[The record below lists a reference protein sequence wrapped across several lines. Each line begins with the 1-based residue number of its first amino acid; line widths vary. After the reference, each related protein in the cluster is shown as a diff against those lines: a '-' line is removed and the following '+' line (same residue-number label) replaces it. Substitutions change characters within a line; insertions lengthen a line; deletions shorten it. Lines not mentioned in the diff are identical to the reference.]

1 MQRSVEFGALPGA
14 RQWTRS
20 VSIPAVSDGPKYA
33 FKLVIVFLLLL
44 YSNITVFYKE
54 LDVYRPVM
62 VVAVAA
68 LIMMAVEISQSG
80 QGLKLMWPEGYMLI
94 AFLGIAF
101 ISSFDAFWVQLAF
114 DRTTDIA
121 RLFLFYILM
130 ENTITSRNRLRTIML
145 VLVIGGLMP
154 ALGTINNYANGVLV
168 EHTRAAW
175 KGLFGNP
182 NEDAYALTL
191 LIPIAA
197 ALSNTRGFIMRV
209 SMWAAIGI
217 YLLAIFL
224 TFSRG
229 GLLGLFAVLGLIGWK
244 QRSPLIRMLMV
255 VALAGS
261 LIVIALYWGRSQ
273 GFTNI
278 TEDTTYNQRIATF
291 KAGLLMF
298 EANPLLGV
306 GPGCSIVAYPLYV
319 PKDAH
324 CGCQDQL
331 VIHNSFI
338 QTLSEV
344 GFLGFIPFIILLGA
358 ALYHTRQL
366 QKGPLSIEGAAFEI
380 ALWGFLLCSL
390 SGGFTYTWWPYIVI
404 GLIVAGVRIANSQ
417 APENIDAAI

>member
-1 MQRSVEFGALPGA
+1 MQQSVEFGALPRA
-14 RQWTRS
+14 RQWLDPIA
-20 VSIPAVSDGPKYA
+20 IPAATEGPKTA
-33 FKLVIVFLLLL
+33 FRLVILFLLIL
-44 YSNITVFYKE
+44 YSNITVIYTE
-54 LDVYRPVM
+54 LDAYRPVM
-62 VVAVAA
+62 VIAVAA
-68 LIMMAVEISQSG
+68 LIMMAVEISQSR
-80 QGLKLMWPEGYMLI
+80 QGLKLMWPEGFMLV
-94 AFLGIAF
+94 AFLGVAF
-101 ISSFDAFWVQLAF
+101 VSSFDAFWARLAF

-121 RLFLFYILM
+121 RLLLFYILL
-130 ENTITSRNRLRTIML
+130 ENTITSRDRLRTIML
-145 VLVIGGLMP
+145 VLVIGGMMP
-154 ALGTINNYANGVLV
+154 ALGTISNYVHGVLV
-168 EHTRAAW
+168 EHSRAAW

-197 ALSNTRGFIMRV
+197 GLSNTPRLFMRL
-209 SMWAAIGI
+209 SMWAAIGM
-217 YLLAIFL
+217 YLLAIFV

-244 QRSPLIRMLMV
+244 QRSTLIRTLMAVAV
-255 VALAGS
+255 VGS
-261 LIVIALYWGRSQ
+261 LIFVAQYWNRDQ

-278 TEDTTYNQRIATF
+278 TQDTTYNQRIATF

-306 GPGCSIVAYPLYV
+306 GPGCSLVAYPLYV

-338 QTLSEV
+338 QVLSEV
-344 GFLGFIPFIILLGA
+344 GFLGFVPFLVLFGA
-358 ALYHTRQL
+358 ALYHTWQL

-404 GLIVAGVRIANSQ
+404 GLIVAAVRIADSKT
-417 APENIDAAI
+417 PESVNVAV

>member
-1 MQRSVEFGALPGA
+1 MQQSVEFGALPRA
-14 RQWTRS
+14 RQWLRPIAVPV
-20 VSIPAVSDGPKYA
+20 VSEGPRTA
-33 FKLVIVFLLLL
+33 FRLVILFLLIL
-44 YSNITVFYKE
+44 YSNVTVIYKE
-54 LDVYRPVM
+54 LDAYRPVM
-62 VVAVAA
+62 VIAVAA
-68 LIMMAVEISQSG
+68 LIMMVVEISQSR
-80 QGLKLMWPEGYMLI
+80 QGLKLMWPEGFMLV
-94 AFLGIAF
+94 AFLGVAF
-101 ISSFDAFWVQLAF
+101 VSSFDALWARLAF
-114 DRTTDIA
+114 ERTTDIA
-121 RLFLFYILM
+121 RLLLFYILL
-130 ENTITSRNRLRTIML
+130 ENTITSRDRLRTIML
-145 VLVIGGLMP
+145 VLVIGGMMP
-154 ALGTINNYANGVLV
+154 ALGTINNYLHGVLV
-168 EHTRAAW
+168 EHSRAAW

-197 ALSNTRGFIMRV
+197 ALSNTPRLFMRL

-217 YLLAIFL
+217 YLLAIFV

-244 QRSPLIRMLMV
+244 QKSSLIRTLMAVAV
-255 VALAGS
+255 VGS
-261 LIVIALYWGRSQ
+261 LILIALYWNRDQ

-278 TEDTTYNQRIATF
+278 TQDTTYNQRIATF

-338 QTLSEV
+338 QALSEV
-344 GFLGFIPFIILLGA
+344 GFLGFVPFLILLGA
-358 ALYHTRQL
+358 ALYHTWQL

-390 SGGFTYTWWPYIVI
+390 SGGFTYTWWPYIII
-404 GLIVAGVRIANSQ
+404 GLIVAAVRIADTKT
-417 APENIDAAI
+417 PESVNAAI